1 MGVPAETD
9 AGKLQ
14 GLGAALAQRRSR
26 QVPALGL
33 FQVSASSKLA
43 TPVGDQSGRAQ
54 SRANN
59 EVQTLFLRRYT
70 FMIGD
75 VRISECRSLGD
86 VNIYDLS
93 AMRVGHLAKLTPA
106 ILKKAE
112 VAATV
117 SIIPLRR
124 AIRAFE
130 ASSSTRKMLTAFV
143 AHFIF
148 VI

>member
-43 TPVGDQSGRAQ
+43 SGRAQ
-54 SRANN
+54 SRSNN
-59 EVQTLFLRRYT
+59 EVQTIFLRRYT